1 MFSGVVDIHDRPVA
15 GGVQRST
22 ERPGP
27 AVRAPVLGLREVA
40 DAGHVGIAEGSRQD
54 PGAFCNRRARTKLV
68 EEDGR
73 AEPKEEWIFPL
84 GLGRKTASICARSVA
99 ISLRLRQI
107 PSAPGDTAN
116 YSSFGGRCI

>member
-54 PGAFCNRRARTKLV
+54 AGAFCSQGVRTNDN
-68 EEDGR
+68 EDGR
-73 AEPKEEWIFPL
+73 VRVKEKDSFQMGTVW
-84 GLGRKTASICARSVA
+84 
-99 ISLRLRQI
+99 LRW
-107 PSAPGDTAN
+107 G
-116 YSSFGGRCI
+116 